1 MHFKIIWGVGG
12 AEPLPTHMLYAFGSA
27 SILPLTLFLFF
38 LYFTFICNMTIIIL
52 SCQFLQVKH
61 YLLTGA
67 KNVLL
72 WKFLLEEL
80 SKPNGNNVQWVD
92 EREGLFRFV
101 DTTEVSKLWG
111 LKKNKDDM
119 NFGKLSRGIR

>member
-1 MHFKIIWGVGG
+1 MHFKIIGG
-12 AEPLPTHMLYAFGSA
+12 GGGQN
-27 SILPLTLFLFF
+27 LFLHLCYKSNLF
-38 LYFTFICNMTIIIL
+38 
-52 SCQFLQVKH
+52 
-61 YLLTGA
+61 TGA

-111 LKKNKDDM
+111 QKKNKDDM
-119 NFGKLSRGIR
+119 NFEKLSRGIR

>member
-1 MHFKIIWGVGG
+1 MGKFVFIMITCKDRLSTSGNFKNDTDV
-12 AEPLPTHMLYAFGSA
+12 FC
-27 SILPLTLFLFF
+27 FF
-38 LYFTFICNMTIIIL
+38 F
-52 SCQFLQVKH
+52 SK
-61 YLLTGA
+61 GA

-80 SKPNGNNVQWVD
+80 NKPNGNNVQWVD

-111 LKKNKDDM
+111 MKKNKEDE
-119 NFGKLSRGIR
+119 KE

>member
-1 MHFKIIWGVGG
+1 MIKTNDHNI
-12 AEPLPTHMLYAFGSA
+12 
-27 SILPLTLFLFF
+27 
-38 LYFTFICNMTIIIL
+38 
-52 SCQFLQVKH
+52 SCA
-61 YLLTGA
+61 GA

-80 SKPNGNNVQWVD
+80 RKPNGNHVQWVD

-111 LKKNKDDM
+111 QKKNKDDM
-119 NFGKLSRGIR
+119 NFEKLSRGIR